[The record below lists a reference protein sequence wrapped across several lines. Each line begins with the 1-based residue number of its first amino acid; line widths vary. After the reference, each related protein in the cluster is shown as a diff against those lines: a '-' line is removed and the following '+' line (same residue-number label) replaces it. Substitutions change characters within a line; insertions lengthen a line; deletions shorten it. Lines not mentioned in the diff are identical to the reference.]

1 MGREGSAHSGRRS
14 VSGARG
20 RLGKGRLLSS
30 LAWGVLVMR
39 RGQVGEWA
47 SGRSGGRGRWRRASV
62 GAAAARAHGAGAPVA
77 GAEVFPDLFCHSS
90 LFDSFLYCERL
101 FVVNVDKC
109 R

>member
-1 MGREGSAHSGRRS
+1 

-47 SGRSGGRGRWRRASV
+47 SGRVDAGGGRVWAQRRRGRTAQVHQQQVQKCSLICSV
-62 GAAAARAHGAGAPVA
+62 TVPYLIRS
-77 GAEVFPDLFCHSS
+77 CI
-90 LFDSFLYCERL
+90 
-101 FVVNVDKC
+101 VNVYL
-109 R
+109 